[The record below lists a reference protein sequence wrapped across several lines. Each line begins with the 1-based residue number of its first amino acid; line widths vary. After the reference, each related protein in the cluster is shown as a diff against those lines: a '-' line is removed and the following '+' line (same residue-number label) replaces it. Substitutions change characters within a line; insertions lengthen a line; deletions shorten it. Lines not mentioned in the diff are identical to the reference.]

1 MTLTSPAMT
10 DHVPDIHPTAA
21 PLAPSAPA
29 AGTAAPVATTVA
41 APAVVAA
48 ATAATAP
55 AEPAAGEAGNSAAA
69 SSSSSGEA
77 GAAPAGVDSGSDA
90 TATADATRP
99 AGSGNRRGGRNRRK
113 SGSPD
118 AAQAQQPSPKAEGA
132 KPPRGPRPIPPAL
145 EKLAAL
151 YPQLFGAVFR
161 PLKRGIFQDLMAA
174 HPEDFEREALKVA
187 LGIHT
192 RSTRYLQSV
201 AAGQQRH
208 DLQGQAVEAMAP
220 EHVHQALLEVH
231 RRRSG
236 RNNNSNNN
244 SNNSNNEDLLLKLRA
259 RIVANIES
267 SGLSREAYAERV
279 RTRDEAAN
287 ALLDEAL
294 AEMAAKTAREE
305 ALVRAFEASGK
316 TVEAFADMY
325 GMDPRNVV
333 RSLHSARA
341 RDAAAA
347 TAAAQQEQE
356 QKQSSSDSDSDTS
369 GAVPADTAP
378 SSAPAP
384 ALEATPAAVQ
394 SPAAAA
400 PSPHPTA
407 EQAAAADTAE
417 AVDAADAAAQDERKL
432 WCLRSPMTMTPPAPR
447 RGRWS

>member
-1 MTLTSPAMT
+1 MT

-21 PLAPSAPA
+21 PPAPA
-29 AGTAAPVATTVA
+29 AGTTAPVAA
-41 APAVVAA
+41 AVVAA
-48 ATAATAP
+48 PPAAAP
-55 AEPAAGEAGNSAAA
+55 AEPAAGEAGHPSF
-69 SSSSSGEA
+69 SSSSVNA
-77 GAAPAGVDSGSDA
+77 DAAPADAGSGSDA
-90 TATADATRP
+90 GSDADAETAADSHADAARP
-99 AGSGNRRGGRNRRK
+99 AGNGKRRGGRNRRK
-113 SGSPD
+113 SGSAD
-118 AAQAQQPSPKAEGA
+118 GAQEQQPPQPAAPQAEGGA
-132 KPPRGPRPIPPAL
+132 KAAPRGPRPIPPAL

-220 EHVHQALLEVH
+220 EHVHQALVEVH

-236 RNNNSNNN
+236 RNNPNS
-244 SNNSNNEDLLLKLRA
+244 EDLLPKLRA

-325 GMDPRNVV
+325 GMDPRNVA
-333 RSLHSARA
+333 RSLHSAQA
-341 RDAAAA
+341 RAAAEA
-347 TAAAQQEQE
+347 TAAAQQEE
-356 QKQSSSDSDSDTS
+356 EEARSDTRPAAPAESSDSQ
-369 GAVPADTAP
+369 
-378 SSAPAP
+378 
-384 ALEATPAAVQ
+384 AVQ
-394 SPAAAA
+394 ADAPAAAA
-400 PSPHPTA
+400 APVADVATSVPAKPAAPATPAPRSAESKTAALPTA
-407 EQAAAADTAE
+407 AAVAL
-417 AVDAADAAAQDERKL
+417 QPRL